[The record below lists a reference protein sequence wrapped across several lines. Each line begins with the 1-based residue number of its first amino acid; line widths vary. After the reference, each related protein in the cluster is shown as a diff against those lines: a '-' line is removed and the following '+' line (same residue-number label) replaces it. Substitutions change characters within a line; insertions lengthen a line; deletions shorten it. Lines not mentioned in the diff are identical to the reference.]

1 MNISVEITDHLP
13 DNGSV
18 AIGDV
23 IFTKTDF
30 SEALEGIDLCK
41 DKDQGRYYLK
51 CTAKQYNVLNRL
63 GHEINNAIIHEFV
76 TMHIEF
82 MKTLVIVM
90 EEDELGRKILDIIRK
105 KV

>member
-1 MNISVEITDHLP
+1 M
-13 DNGSV
+13 
-18 AIGDV
+18 
-23 IFTKTDF
+23 
-30 SEALEGIDLCK
+30 
-41 DKDQGRYYLK
+41 
-51 CTAKQYNVLNRL
+51 NRL